1 MRADDEAGGAAG
13 VDLYWLPLGA
23 GGHFVRLNGRA
34 YEALRARIER
44 RPADD
49 LYHSALQVQVP
60 EATFVVEQAPVRDLS
75 GEQRGVVA
83 TGAVGSRWAG
93 RFRIFRY
100 EIRLWRNGQIPDIGE
115 AVDSPRQL
123 TSDDHRVRRVA
134 RLARDASPRTW
145 SLARKPRKR
154 RANFGCA
161 RYGWGCAC
169 LLATWSREGEHSR
182 SCAPGAFHGCTRPIR
197 HRRAVARSR
206 HDGDEPCTGDRRA
219 AACRRPRGGRNAG
232 HPTRATCE
240 RGDRGARVVAW
251 LHEVLHGS

>member
-1 MRADDEAGGAAG
+1 MRTDARDVRADDEAGGSAG

-44 RPADD
+44 RPRDD

-60 EATFVVEQAPVRDLS
+60 EATFVVEQAPVPDLS

-83 TGAVGSRWAG
+83 AGAVGSRWAG

-123 TSDDHRVRRVA
+123 TSDEHRVRRVLDVVA
-134 RLARDASPRTW
+134 HVPTPVWGRDELGTGEMWNSNSVIAWVVASSGIEAASIRPPAGGR
-145 SLARKPRKR
+145 
-154 RANFGCA
+154 
-161 RYGWGCAC
+161 
-169 LLATWSREGEHSR
+169 
-182 SCAPGAFHGCTRPIR
+182 APGWQAGPEAA
-197 HRRAVARSR
+197 RRQES
-206 HDGDEPCTGDRRA
+206 
-219 AACRRPRGGRNAG
+219 
-232 HPTRATCE
+232 PTPSQT
-240 RGDRGARVVAW
+240 
-251 LHEVLHGS
+251 